1 MRFIFSINAQYIA
14 WFRVKDFRKEKKKK
28 YMIHSK
34 HTQHMVWKGNGRQ
47 TADAKWWQNLTLALA
62 RWAKK
67 KQKDGQ
73 TSAHNTNSYKNL
85 LLDHVLQYG
94 ELFHIEH
101 PLYLVEAIDYSL
113 IELIW
118 DMTTYLSRRLNILC
132 IMFKIRAV
140 WSPGYVWE
148 LTFHL
153 HIENTCMTA
162 SYHEEGSF
170 GFIELV

>member
-1 MRFIFSINAQYIA
+1 MKNKRT
-14 WFRVKDFRKEKKKK
+14 DKKVHK
-28 YMIHSK
+28 
-34 HTQHMVWKGNGRQ
+34 
-47 TADAKWWQNLTLALA
+47 
-62 RWAKK
+62 
-67 KQKDGQ
+67 
-73 TSAHNTNSYKNL
+73 NTNSYKNL
-85 LLDHVLQYG
+85 LLDHVLLYG

-113 IELIW
+113 IELIL

-148 LTFHL
+148 LAFHL

>member
-1 MRFIFSINAQYIA
+1 
-14 WFRVKDFRKEKKKK
+14 
-28 YMIHSK
+28 MIHSK
-34 HTQHMVWKGNGRQ
+34 QTQHMIWKGNGRQ
-47 TADAKWWQNLTLALA
+47 TADAKWWQKLTLSLA
-62 RWAKK
+62 RWDE
-67 KQKDGQ
+67 KQKNGQ
-73 TSAHNTNSYKNL
+73 KSAQNTNSYKNL

-113 IELIW
+113 IELIL
-118 DMTTYLSRRLNILC
+118 DMTTYLSRWLNILG

-140 WSPGYVWE
+140 WLPGYVWE